1 MEGTLLAFE
10 VNQGLLLQVRLNNR
24 AVHFLVITSW
34 SQRGSA
40 QIWNRPFFDFFVIIN
55 RARQPAHFYALDPL
69 RGNVCHMKETFMM
82 RFVLNAFFSSNIVFY
97 MSLLVRCIPDLF
109 IYGAI
114 YLFKFGFSEA
124 FPSRQGVVATLR
136 IFLWI
141 RRAILWRHSGM
152 KKANTFLQL
161 AGSDQH
167 RSQTCRNLTSLTDY
181 SV

>member
-24 AVHFLVITSW
+24 AVQFLIITIR

-40 QIWNRPFFDFFVIIN
+40 QIWNCPFFDFFVKIN
-55 RARQPAHFYALDPL
+55 RARQPAHFYALDSL
-69 RGNVCHMKETFMM
+69 RRNVCHLKEAFVM

-97 MSLLVRCIPDLF
+97 VSLLVRCIPDLF

-114 YLFKFGFSEA
+114 YVFKLRFSEA

-136 IFLWI
+136 VFL
-141 RRAILWRHSGM
+141 
-152 KKANTFLQL
+152 
-161 AGSDQH
+161 
-167 RSQTCRNLTSLTDY
+167 
-181 SV
+181 

>member
-10 VNQGLLLQVRLNNR
+10 VNQGLLLQVRLDNR
-24 AVHFLVITSW
+24 AVQFLIITIR

-40 QIWNRPFFDFFVIIN
+40 QIWNCPFFYFFVKIN
-55 RARQPAHFYALDPL
+55 WARQPAHFYALDSL
-69 RGNVCHMKETFMM
+69 WGNVCHLKEAFVM

-97 MSLLVRCIPDLF
+97 VSLLVRCIPDLF

-114 YLFKFGFSEA
+114 YVFKLRFSEA

-136 IFLWI
+136 VFLWI

-152 KKANTFLQL
+152 EKANTFLQL

-167 RSQTCRNLTSLTDY
+167 RSQTCWNLTSLTDY